1 MKSSVE
7 GAKRKLARPAQPKEP
22 LSTDTVQAIVD
33 AYVASDSLSDVRFLF
48 ILLVG
53 FYEFSRVDK
62 INSLILK
69 DVAING
75 DHMKI
80 LVAKGKND
88 QYREGH
94 TFYLSNS
101 AKSTRRVATTEKL
114 FPQLSDSEYPLVR
127 RIVKAKSRKYFHSR
141 GFFNCAKRWFSKV
154 HRNFR
159 GRCFEVLCA

>member
-1 MKSSVE
+1 MGSYHGRDGITGHPLVKSSVE

-33 AYVASDSLSDVRFLF
+33 AYVASNSLSDVRFLF

-88 QYREGH
+88 QYRERH

-101 AKSTRRVATTEKL
+101 AKSTCRVATTEKL
-114 FPQLSDSEYPLVR
+114 FPQLSDSEYPPVR

-141 GFFNCAKRWFSKV
+141 GFFNCAKR
-154 HRNFR
+154 
-159 GRCFEVLCA
+159 